1 MMRKLSITAVLFLA
15 VLCLCGR
22 AFAVVNVPPPEFESS
37 HQLPDTAVP
46 EGRGNL
52 YEYMDVVVLAIA
64 LGLSSYLSLRRRSR
78 RGIFILMVFSLLYFG
93 FYREGCICS
102 IGAIGNVTLAIF
114 DSSYVIPL
122 SALLFFVLPLL
133 FTLFFGRGF
142 CAGVCP
148 LGAIQDVVLLRAVK
162 VPRPVESCLR
172 LLAYVYLG
180 AAVLFAATGSAFL
193 ICRYDPFVG
202 FFRLSG
208 DLNIIIL
215 GVCFLVI
222 GVFVGRP
229 YCRFVCPYGV
239 ILRQVSRLSKWKVTI
254 TPDDCIKCRLC
265 EDACPFGAIE
275 SPTAGWPVEEHVKAR
290 RKLGVLLV
298 LLPVITVVG
307 AFAGSAMSRSASR
320 MHPMVRLAERIYLEN
335 SGTIT
340 DTTDASLA
348 FRATGRQVADLYSE
362 ASGIEGQF
370 KFGCYFFGG
379 FVGLIAAIK
388 LILLSV
394 RQRRSDYEA
403 SRAGCISCGRC
414 FSYCPREHLRLD
426 KVGGKAVGQ

>member
-1 MMRKLSITAVLFLA
+1 MMRRVGITSVLFLA
-15 VLCLCGR
+15 GLCSI
-22 AFAVVNVPPPEFESS
+22 ASAVVNVPPPEFESAYE
-37 HQLPDTAVP
+37 LPDTKVEPARKNV
-46 EGRGNL
+46 
-52 YEYMDVVVLAIA
+52 YEYMDVAVLAAA
-64 LGLSSYLSLRRRSR
+64 LGLSSYLSLRKRSR
-78 RGIFILMVFSLLYFG
+78 RGIFILMVLSVFYFG
-93 FYREGCICS
+93 FYRRGCICS

-114 DSSYVIPL
+114 DSSYVMPF
-122 SALLFFVLPLL
+122 SALLFFALPLL

-148 LGAIQDVVLLRAVK
+148 LGAVQDVVLLRPVK

-180 AAVLFAATGSAFL
+180 AAVLFAATGSAFI

-222 GVFVGRP
+222 GIFVGRP
-229 YCRFVCPYGV
+229 YCRFLCPYGV

-254 TPDDCIKCRLC
+254 TPDECIKCRLC

-275 SPTAGWPVEEHVKAR
+275 TPTADWPAEDRAKAR
-290 RKLGVLLV
+290 GKLGVLLV
-298 LLPVITVVG
+298 LLPVIVAVG

-335 SGTIT
+335 SGKVT

-348 FRATGRQVADLYSE
+348 FRSTGRGVEDLYSE
-362 ASGIEGQF
+362 AGAIEEQF
-370 KFGCYFFGG
+370 KFGGYFFGG
-379 FVGLIAAIK
+379 FVGLVAALK

-394 RQRRSDYEA
+394 RQSRSDYEA
-403 SRAGCISCGRC
+403 SRAGCLACGRC
-414 FSYCPREHLRLD
+414 FSYCPREHVRL
-426 KVGGKAVGQ
+426 GEIAGKAVDQ

>member
-1 MMRKLSITAVLFLA
+1 MRRGGITTVLFLA
-15 VLCLCGR
+15 FLCLCG
-22 AFAVVNVPPPEFESS
+22 AASGVVNVPPPEFESGYE
-37 HQLPDTAVP
+37 LPDTAVEP
-46 EGRGNL
+46 ARKNL
-52 YEYMDVVVLAIA
+52 YEYMDVGVLAIA
-64 LGLSSYLSLRRRSR
+64 LSLASYLSLRSRSR

-93 FYREGCICS
+93 FYRKGCICS

-114 DSSYVIPL
+114 DSSYVMPF

-162 VPRPVESCLR
+162 VPRSVESCLR

-222 GVFVGRP
+222 GIFVGRP
-229 YCRFVCPYGV
+229 YCRFFCPYGV
-239 ILRQVSRLSKWKVTI
+239 ILRQVSRLSKWRVTI
-254 TPDDCIKCRLC
+254 TPDDCINCRLC

-275 SPTAGWPVEEHVKAR
+275 SPTVEWPVADHVKSR

-298 LLPVITVVG
+298 LLPVIAVVG

-320 MHPMVRLAERIYLEN
+320 MHPMVRLADRIYLEN
-335 SGTIT
+335 SGTVD

-348 FRATGRQVADLYSE
+348 FRGTGRQEPDLYSE
-362 ASGIEGQF
+362 ARGIEGQF
-370 KFGCYFFGG
+370 KFGGYFFGG
-379 FVGLIAAIK
+379 FVGLVAGLK
-388 LILLSV
+388 LILLSI
-394 RQRRSDYEA
+394 RQSRSDHEA
-403 SRAGCISCGRC
+403 SRAGCIACGRC
-414 FSYCPREHLRLD
+414 FSYCPREHVRL
-426 KVGGKAVGQ
+426 GEIGSKAVVQ